1 MNGPLIKVLT
11 FCGSKISL
19 AGSPRTFSLLS
30 VERATESDE
39 KLTPLVEPWQS
50 CRNFRRLSS
59 SSLKKKG
66 GKKKKKSPG
75 MRTGQRNPEKGG
87 QKATEGETQSVPV
100 RQAEKRSFG
109 SLVVRRVDRNLES
122 VRFFPESDF
131 IHTFHSYKRSR
142 NYESMLREENNNV

>member
-66 GKKKKKSPG
+66 GEKEEKISGDEDGIAESRKRRAKSHG
-75 MRTGQRNPEKGG
+75 GGDLECSSSTSRKEK
-87 QKATEGETQSVPV
+87 
-100 RQAEKRSFG
+100 FW
-109 SLVVRRVDRNLES
+109 LVS
-122 VRFFPESDF
+122 S
-131 IHTFHSYKRSR
+131 
-142 NYESMLREENNNV
+142 

>member
-50 CRNFRRLSS
+50 CRKFRRLSS

-66 GKKKKKSPG
+66 EKEEKISGDEDGIAESRKRRAKSHG
-75 MRTGQRNPEKGG
+75 GGDLECSSSTSRKEK
-87 QKATEGETQSVPV
+87 
-100 RQAEKRSFG
+100 FW
-109 SLVVRRVDRNLES
+109 LVS
-122 VRFFPESDF
+122 S
-131 IHTFHSYKRSR
+131 
-142 NYESMLREENNNV
+142 